1 MVYVENPLCTVPDD
15 KGNGTSAG
23 RLGRE
28 RRCQGKVYLIAI
40 SLLGKYAFRLLEDY
54 RTKKSAGIK
63 DPVFTKNRLKE
74 VEKDIE
80 CW

>member
-1 MVYVENPLCTVPDD
+1 MAYTVIQDVEINECANVVNVLML
-15 KGNGTSAG
+15 S
-23 RLGRE
+23 
-28 RRCQGKVYLIAI
+28 LIHI
-40 SLLGKYAFRLLEDY
+40 FRLLEDY
-54 RTKKSAGIK
+54 RAQKSAGIK

>member
-1 MVYVENPLCTVPDD
+1 MV
-15 KGNGTSAG
+15 
-23 RLGRE
+23 R
-28 RRCQGKVYLIAI
+28 
-40 SLLGKYAFRLLEDY
+40 LLGDSDGKGDAKEKYILLPSACSEKYAFRLLEDY